1 MRARPSYQRTAVAS
15 AISFTYVFSGLHR
28 TDKGTRHKTAADDP
42 SVPARPQPDRDA
54 KRARTAAPQPPPGA
68 DAALPGAVLPDAA
81 LPDAA
86 PAARPGAAPSG
97 AAPSDATPLDAAP
110 DPPAADPSATIS
122 ARAGVFGACTED
134 WAKSYELVDG
144 GFLACR
150 RCKRA
155 ADRAGSSHVAVRITL
170 SHGNW
175 KNYAMDHCEKCTAL
189 GLDAPLGQRQ
199 RRMGEFAGTRPRQN

>member
-1 MRARPSYQRTAVAS
+1 MCSLDCIEQIKALGTRPQRTTHRHRHAHSPTKTQRGRAL
-15 AISFTYVFSGLHR
+15 LH
-28 TDKGTRHKTAADDP
+28 
-42 SVPARPQPDRDA
+42 
-54 KRARTAAPQPPPGA
+54 PQPPPGA
-68 DAALPGAVLPDAA
+68 DAALPDAALPDAA

-86 PAARPGAAPSG
+86 PAAPPGAAPSG

-122 ARAGVFGACTED
+122 ARAGVFSACTED

-170 SHGNW
+170 SHSNW
-175 KNYAMDHCEKCTAL
+175 KNYAMDHCEKCAAP
-189 GLDAPLGQRQ
+189 GLDAPPGQRQ